1 MSSAT
6 PDSRLPFVRNR
17 PSAGAV
23 AAVCRT
29 VTLRGVRAV
38 AFWSAIVLPIAILA
52 ILSGGVGGQQASL
65 LGGLLALN
73 VLCLLVGNEHAT

>member
-6 PDSRLPFVRNR
+6 SDSRPSLVRDR
-17 PSAGAV
+17 LSAGAV
-23 AAVCRT
+23 TAVCRN
-29 VTLRGVRAV
+29 VTLRGVRAL

-52 ILSGGVGGQQASL
+52 VLSGGVGGQQVSL
-65 LGGLLALN
+65 LSGLLALN